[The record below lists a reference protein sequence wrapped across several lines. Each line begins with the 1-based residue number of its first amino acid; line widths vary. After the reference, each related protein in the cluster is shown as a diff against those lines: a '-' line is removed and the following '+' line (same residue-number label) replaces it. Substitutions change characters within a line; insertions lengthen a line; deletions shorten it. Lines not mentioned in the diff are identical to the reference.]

1 MRFRATRLSEAAA
14 EMLKLREGTPS
25 YVMDELNLRLHVL
38 PFLGKKFL
46 TEIAPADVEELA
58 VQLARGGKG
67 RKPLAPSFVQQAIRR
82 LASVF
87 TWTKK
92 KLFFGDSP
100 TREAKRPKIP
110 KRLPKRLSDA
120 QVVKL
125 LSESRQWHDLFWF
138 AATTGLREGELCAF
152 EWTHLVLDTEEP
164 HVLVA
169 GSRSADTPKDFEERV
184 VPIPR
189 DVAEMLRRRRDSA
202 TSRYVWPGPDGEMQ
216 RRADTV
222 YGDAFKEA
230 AVRAGLVRGWA
241 HACNCGHHFFAPTRR
256 PRRCPK
262 CPATVLP
269 KVVRGEFT
277 FRHLRSTYASALGNP
292 VLAQKALGHSDLS
305 TTMVHYYQVDAAK
318 VREAAEVL
326 PFAVG
331 AGRLA
336 ATGQIHAAQQSGR
349 GVSHARQ

>member
-1 MRFRATRLSEAAA
+1 EAPANGTWYLDYRDAAKARQQPSIIARTKSEAEKKLRDALNDTDDAKAGRRPMRFRATRLSEAAA

-138 AATTGLREGELCAF
+138 AATTGLREGELCA
-152 EWTHLVLDTEEP
+152 
-164 HVLVA
+164 
-169 GSRSADTPKDFEERV
+169 
-184 VPIPR
+184 
-189 DVAEMLRRRRDSA
+189 
-202 TSRYVWPGPDGEMQ
+202 
-216 RRADTV
+216 
-222 YGDAFKEA
+222 
-230 AVRAGLVRGWA
+230 
-241 HACNCGHHFFAPTRR
+241 
-256 PRRCPK
+256 
-262 CPATVLP
+262 
-269 KVVRGEFT
+269 
-277 FRHLRSTYASALGNP
+277 
-292 VLAQKALGHSDLS
+292 
-305 TTMVHYYQVDAAK
+305 
-318 VREAAEVL
+318 
-326 PFAVG
+326 
-331 AGRLA
+331 
-336 ATGQIHAAQQSGR
+336 
-349 GVSHARQ
+349 

>member
-1 MRFRATRLSEAAA
+1 
-14 EMLKLREGTPS
+14 MLKLREGTPS
-25 YVMDELNLRLHVL
+25 YVMDELNLRLHVR
-38 PFLGKKFL
+38 PFVGKKFL
-46 TEIAPADVEELA
+46 TELTPADVEELA
-58 VQLARGGKG
+58 AQLSRGGKG
-67 RKPLAPSFVQQAIRR
+67 RKPLSPGSVQQAIRR
-82 LASVF
+82 FASVF
-87 TWTKK
+87 TWAKKK

-138 AATTGLREGELCAF
+138 AATTGLREGELCAL
-152 EWTHLVLDTEEP
+152 EWSDLVLDTDEP
-164 HVLVA
+164 RAVVA
-169 GSRSADTPKDFEERV
+169 RSHHSDTPKDFEERV
-184 VPIPR
+184 VLIPR
-189 DVAEMLRRRRDSA
+189 DVATLLRRRRDA
-202 TSRYVWPGPDGEMQ
+202 AVSRYVFWPGADGEMQ
-216 RRADTV
+216 RCVDSV

-241 HACNCGHHFFAPTRR
+241 HPCNCGHQFFAPTLR

-262 CPATVLP
+262 CQSTVLP
-269 KVVRGEFT
+269 KVLRGEFT

-318 VREAAEVL
+318 VREVVEVL
-326 PFAVG
+326 PFAMG

-336 ATGQIHAAQQSGR
+336 DAGQIHAGQQSR
-349 GVSHARQ
+349 REASNVRHCRFPSDV